1 MRVTSEPNDFW
12 GSNTMAKK
20 GLGTFGVLI
29 IRTFVSFAEN
39 SLTLKML
46 SNCCAGEDS

>member
-1 MRVTSEPNDFW
+1 MGGTSEPNDFW

-29 IRTFVSFAEN
+29 MRTFVSFVEN
-39 SLTLKML
+39 DLCGPKML
-46 SNCCAGEDS
+46 SNSGAG